1 MTLMD
6 VIRHAHS
13 NANILDRQYKERK
26 ANEQQEKAQAASS
39 ASDALPAPPLE
50 PEAGPSREQAPTA
63 PQLVLRDGKIVVDEA
78 SLRVQVRIICSIHR
92 TLRCWSELRQII
104 ISVSGLLLW

>member
-1 MTLMD
+1 MFNFQRHKGKRKKIDPAAPIDPKNMTLMD

-26 ANEQQEKAQAASS
+26 ANEQKEKAQAALS
-39 ASDALPAPPLE
+39 ASDALPAPPAE
-50 PEAGPSREQAPTA
+50 PEAGPSTEEAPTA

-78 SLRVQVRIICSIHR
+78 SLRVQVRI
-92 TLRCWSELRQII
+92 
-104 ISVSGLLLW
+104 